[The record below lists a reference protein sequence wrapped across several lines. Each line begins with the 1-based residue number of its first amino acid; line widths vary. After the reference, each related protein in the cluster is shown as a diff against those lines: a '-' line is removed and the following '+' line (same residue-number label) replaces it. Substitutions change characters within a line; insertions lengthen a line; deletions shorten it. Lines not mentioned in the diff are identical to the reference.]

1 MHMPVWF
8 LFACSS
14 YLVIV
19 AVIERILIVV
29 TVLRLELSSSLV
41 CDKQSYRGF
50 VCYLEMDSLK

>member
-1 MHMPVWF
+1 MPVWF

-19 AVIERILIVV
+19 AVIVRILIVV
-29 TVLRLELSSSLV
+29 TVLRLELSSLV

>member
-19 AVIERILIVV
+19 AVIVRILIVV
-29 TVLRLELSSSLV
+29 TVLRLELSSLV